1 VALAAVAATLT
12 AIPVAGDAEAATID
26 TGASYVLVSRHSGK
40 AIDVNGGSTS
50 DGASII
56 QWTRSDSSNQQ
67 FQFVDSGGGYFQLRA
82 RHSGK
87 VIDVSSTADGA
98 DVVQATATSA
108 TSQQFRVVDTDGGY
122 VKLINRSSGKALDLW
137 GWSTADG
144 ARISQYTDSGG
155 TNQQWQL
162 TRIDVSAGD
171 VLSQVHTAG
180 RVKTSGNT
188 VQYSWPG
195 IYFEGRFRGTGVGIV
210 LNDSVADYD
219 VQVDGATVA
228 TLVTPG
234 QTTRWVNGLSDAE
247 HTVRVVKRN
256 ESTWST
262 SEFGGF
268 VAASGGAILTGP
280 TARSRQIEFI
290 GDSLTVGYGIT
301 STSRDCP
308 NDQVSRTTNTDLSYG
323 ALTARGL
330 SADYQINAFSGK
342 GMVRNYNGGD
352 PGNSYRAYYDR
363 ALLSVAGD
371 VWDPGTWRP
380 QLVVVYLGTNDF
392 STALN
397 PGEPWSTPDSLA
409 AAYRTAYSDFVQK
422 LRTRYGTGTTIVA
435 VGAGSFADD
444 VQQVVQERAGA
455 GDSRVRYWFLDGTGL
470 DFLGC
475 DWHYSTRDH
484 QVIAGRFRTF
494 VDGLALGW

>member
-1 VALAAVAATLT
+1 
-12 AIPVAGDAEAATID
+12 
-26 TGASYVLVSRHSGK
+26 
-40 AIDVNGGSTS
+40 
-50 DGASII
+50 
-56 QWTRSDSSNQQ
+56 
-67 FQFVDSGGGYFQLRA
+67 
-82 RHSGK
+82 
-87 VIDVSSTADGA
+87 
-98 DVVQATATSA
+98 
-108 TSQQFRVVDTDGGY
+108 QFRVVDTDGGY

-155 TNQQWQL
+155 ANQQWQL
-162 TRIDVSAGD
+162 TKVAGATAD

-180 RVKTSGNT
+180 RVKASGDS

-195 IYFEGRFRGTGVGIV
+195 IHFEGRFRGTGVGIV
-210 LNDSVADYD
+210 LNDSAADYD

-247 HTVRVVKRN
+247 HTVRLVKRN
-256 ESTWST
+256 ESPGST
-262 SEFGGF
+262 SAFGGF
-268 VAASGGAILTGP
+268 VAAPGGAILTKP

-290 GDSLTVGYGIT
+290 GDSLTVGYGNT
-301 STSRDCP
+301 STSRECTW
-308 NDQVSRTTNTDLSYG
+308 DQVNRTTNTDLSYG

-330 SADYQINAFSGK
+330 SADYQVNAYSGR
-342 GMVRNYNGGD
+342 GMVRNYNGSD
-352 PGNSYRAYYDR
+352 PGTSYRTYYDR
-363 ALLSVAGD
+363 ALLNVAGD

-397 PGEPWSTPDSLA
+397 PGEPWTTPDSLA
-409 AAYRTAYSDFVQK
+409 AAYRTAYSEFVQK

-435 VGAGSFADD
+435 VGAGEFADD
-444 VQQVVQERAGA
+444 VQQVVQERTGA
-455 GDSRVRYWFLDGTGL
+455 GDSRVRYWSVDSAGL

-494 VDGLALGW
+494 VDSLALGW

>member
-1 VALAAVAATLT
+1 VALIALAGTLT
-12 AIPVAGDAEAATID
+12 VIPLAPEAEAATID
-26 TGASYVLVSRHSGK
+26 PSASYVLVSRHSGK

-50 DGASII
+50 DGAAIV
-56 QWTRSDSSNQQ
+56 QWTRSDAANQQ
-67 FQFVDSGGGYFQLRA
+67 FQFVDAGGGFYRLRA
-82 RHSGK
+82 GHSGK
-87 VIDVSSTADGA
+87 VIDVSSNADGA
-98 DVVQATATSA
+98 DVVQRTASSA
-108 TSQQFRVVDTDGGY
+108 TSQQFRVVDTDSGY

-137 GWSTADG
+137 GWSTANG
-144 ARISQYTDSGG
+144 GRISQYTDSGG
-155 TNQQWQL
+155 ANQQWQL
-162 TRIDVSAGD
+162 IKTSANAND

-180 RVKTSGNT
+180 RVKASGDT
-188 VQYSWPG
+188 VRYSWPG

-210 LNDSVADYD
+210 LNDSAADYA
-219 VQVDGATVA
+219 VQIDGSTVA

-247 HTVRVVKRN
+247 HTVRLVKRS
-256 ESTWST
+256 ESPWST

-268 VAASGGAILTGP
+268 VAAPGGAILTRP
-280 TARSRQIEFI
+280 AARSRQIEFI
-290 GDSLTVGYGIT
+290 GDSLTVGYGNT

-308 NDQVSRTTNTDLSYG
+308 GDQVSRTTNTDLSYG

-330 SADYQINAFSGK
+330 SADYQINAYSGR

-352 PGNSYRAYYDR
+352 PGTSYRTYYDR
-363 ALLSVAGD
+363 ALQNVAGD

-397 PGEPWSTPDSLA
+397 PGEPWTTPDGLA
-409 AAYRTAYSDFVQK
+409 ADYRSAYGDFLQK

-444 VQQVVQERAGA
+444 VQQVVQARTGA
-455 GDSRVRYWFLDGTGL
+455 GDSRVRYWMLDSTGL

-484 QVIAGRFRTF
+484 QIVADRFRTF
-494 VDGLALGW
+494 VDGLGLSW